1 MEIVAMDMK
10 QRGLYLARQ
19 LSFRG
24 VSFTVQEV
32 PLSDEFVKIYDDSV
46 KLWLECRRQ
55 FQNVLSAMTGEER
68 SSCKQLWGQFWACHQ
83 RFFKY
88 LCIAAKVDACVQMA
102 RDAIKANKCVVIGLQ
117 STGEARTLEALEDMG
132 GELTEF
138 VSTAKAVL
146 QGLIERH
153 FPVDVG
159 SIDIYRDFDFG
170 LDDFERKRR
179 KMRNGGSDFMDQL
192 GFGSS
197 SFSRGSS
204 IEPRAKRSRPDED
217 QNSTTSSS
225 SDEDYGDLDQDS
237 GLEDDEDVSE
247 GESNLEDGDDWLK
260 ALLAEAASSS
270 SDEDDPT
277 DKNQAENNGS
287 GNEVKS
293 SVLFR

>member
-1 MEIVAMDMK
+1 

-55 FQNVLSAMTGEER
+55 FQECVEQNMLQNVLSAMTGEER

-88 LCIAAKVDACVQMA
+88 LCIAAKVEACVQMA

-159 SIDIYRDFDFG
+159 SIDIYRDFDIGF
-170 LDDFERKRR
+170 DDFERKRR
-179 KMRNGGSDFMDQL
+179 KMHRNGESDFLEQL

-197 SFSRGSS
+197 RGSPT
-204 IEPRAKRSRPDED
+204 EPRVRPKLFVSFFPIYIFCR
-217 QNSTTSSS
+217 QFF
-225 SDEDYGDLDQDS
+225 DS
-237 GLEDDEDVSE
+237 
-247 GESNLEDGDDWLK
+247 
-260 ALLAEAASSS
+260 LLQRISHS
-270 SDEDDPT
+270 
-277 DKNQAENNGS
+277 
-287 GNEVKS
+287 
-293 SVLFR
+293 